1 MAPHPKRTNM
11 NVELYT
17 DRYFLNARDALQHA
31 RLNPRVLYQVFQ
43 RGSVTLCGMK
53 YVRALLEPLQ
63 AEISALEDGDEVSPL
78 DPVMHIAGPAVEL
91 VAYETLYLG
100 LLARMTRTCTNVRA
114 AVREANGKP
123 VLFFPARFDV
133 PEVQEYDGYA
143 ARVAGAAGAST
154 AAGAE
159 AFHAPAVGTMPHALI
174 AAMNGDTVRAALA
187 LAEACSNEPI
197 WALVDFENDSARISV
212 EVFRAFR
219 ERGLTL
225 SGVRLDTSES
235 LVDAGLQREGLDE
248 RGVTPALVRL
258 VRRELDAAGGQEV
271 RIAVSG
277 GFSPDKIRS
286 FESEKVPVDVYAVGG
301 AFFRGQTMFTSDIV
315 GYWRNGAF
323 QACSKQGRSL
333 RENPRLKKWS

>member
-1 MAPHPKRTNM
+1 M
-11 NVELYT
+11 NVDRYT
-17 DRYFLNARDALQHA
+17 DRYFLNARDALKHA
-31 RLNPRVLYQVFQ
+31 AVNPRVLYQVFQ
-43 RGSVTLCGMK
+43 REDVTLCGMK
-53 YVRALLEPLQ
+53 YVRDLLQPLPIEVQ
-63 AEISALEDGDEVSPL
+63 SLEDGDEISPL
-78 DPVMHIAGPAVEL
+78 EPVLHIAGPAIDL

-143 ARVAGAAGAST
+143 ARIAGAAGAST

-159 AFHAPAVGTMPHALI
+159 AFHTPAVGTMPHALI
-174 AAMNGDTVRAALA
+174 AAFQGDTVRAALA
-187 LAEACSNEPI
+187 LAEACPNESI
-197 WALVDFENDSARISV
+197 WALVDFENDSAHTSV

-219 ERGLTL
+219 ERGLKL

-235 LVDAGLQREGLDE
+235 LVDAGLQREGIEE

-258 VRRELDAAGGQEV
+258 VRRELDAAGGRSV
-271 RIAVSG
+271 KIAVSG
-277 GFSPDKIRS
+277 GFTPDKIRS
-286 FESEKVPVDVYAVGG
+286 FESGGVPVDVYAVGG

-315 GYWRNGAF
+315 GYWRDGAF
-323 QACSKQGRSL
+323 QKCSKQGRSL
-333 RENPRLKKWS
+333 RDNPRLKKWS